1 MNREAELRLIF
12 SDVVK
17 GYSKSV
23 INSQNVYFK
32 HLSSTSLSEVEHYYF
47 ESYENAIKEQIP
59 TEKEKLKFLE
69 DNNIWGK
76 KQEDE
81 IKKISLFLD
90 GLKKSK
96 SKQNLVSQRRMVQE
110 QIDEQ
115 SKKLNSLKAEKY
127 ELIGDTAESIAE
139 KKRTKQIVLLS
150 SFCDPNLTKLFLNED
165 DADDDLLDESIEKF
179 YSLSNKFNDNNLK
192 VLSISSDFLMY
203 FILGKDSAYEFY
215 GKSIASLTFYQVQLF
230 HHGRYFSE
238 LLKKVGDVL
247 PFEVKNDPDKIVEWA
262 EVKDNID
269 KVLNSPD
276 SGGGQN
282 FGVVGATK
290 EDLKVAGLDKYKS
303 TVDFGAEA
311 VKKGG
316 SLSMEDFMSLQGD

>member
-1 MNREAELRLIF
+1 
-12 SDVVK
+12 
-17 GYSKSV
+17 
-23 INSQNVYFK
+23 
-32 HLSSTSLSEVEHYYF
+32 
-47 ESYENAIKEQIP
+47 
-59 TEKEKLKFLE
+59 
-69 DNNIWGK
+69 
-76 KQEDE
+76 
-81 IKKISLFLD
+81 
-90 GLKKSK
+90 
-96 SKQNLVSQRRMVQE
+96 
-110 QIDEQ
+110 
-115 SKKLNSLKAEKY
+115 
-127 ELIGDTAESIAE
+127 
-139 KKRTKQIVLLS
+139 
-150 SFCDPNLTKLFLNED
+150 
-165 DADDDLLDESIEKF
+165 
-179 YSLSNKFNDNNLK
+179 
-192 VLSISSDFLMY
+192 MY

-215 GKSIASLTFYQVQLF
+215 GKSISSLPFYQVQLF

-247 PFEVKNDPDKIVEWA
+247 PFEVKNDPDKIIEWA

-276 SGGGQN
+276 SKGGQN